1 MTNLIGL
8 YDIMRILMIEQ
19 IKATAHKS
27 RSLEKTI
34 LTAFSILP
42 TLYIRRLAAITPSKH
57 DVFVINERYHSISF
71 TDHYDL
77 VLIHFTTASAKR
89 AYEIADQFQ
98 AKKTPV
104 ILCGLHASA
113 LPKEAL
119 LHADSILLGRGETN
133 WLTLLEDA
141 ELNEIKS
148 IYKPES
154 YDSIS
159 CSIPPT
165 NVTLPGFMMVGAIEA
180 TRGCPYRC
188 NFCPESNTPNG
199 HIYYKRPINEVI
211 DEIRKIKQ
219 KIIMFYDAS
228 LTIDP
233 DYTKTLFKKMIPL
246 KKHFFCNGNVD
257 VLSSDEEL
265 IHLSKKAGSIGW
277 LIGFESISQK
287 TIDAVHKK
295 TNSVAIYKQAIDLIH
310 KYHMMVIGDFM
321 FGFDTDTKDVF
332 NTTAETIKKLGI
344 DVADFTINTPFPG
357 TPMYDQLEKE
367 GRILTKNWTKYTMYS
382 VVYQPQKMT
391 PNELRDGVF
400 FMYQSFYSFPETIK
414 RICKG
419 LCYGLYPFVAIVNR
433 NLISLIASK
442 KIKR

>member
-1 MTNLIGL
+1 
-8 YDIMRILMIEQ
+8 
-19 IKATAHKS
+19 
-27 RSLEKTI
+27 
-34 LTAFSILP
+34 
-42 TLYIRRLAAITPSKH
+42 
-57 DVFVINERYHSISF
+57 
-71 TDHYDL
+71 
-77 VLIHFTTASAKR
+77 
-89 AYEIADQFQ
+89 
-98 AKKTPV
+98 
-104 ILCGLHASA
+104 
-113 LPKEAL
+113 
-119 LHADSILLGRGETN
+119 
-133 WLTLLEDA
+133 
-141 ELNEIKS
+141 
-148 IYKPES
+148 
-154 YDSIS
+154 
-159 CSIPPT
+159 
-165 NVTLPGFMMVGAIEA
+165 MMVGAIEA

-199 HIYYKRPINEVI
+199 HIYYKRPVNEVI

-228 LTIDP
+228 LTVDP
-233 DYTKTLFKKMIPL
+233 DYTKTLFKNMIPL

-257 VLSSDEEL
+257 VLSTDEEL
-265 IHLSKKAGSIGW
+265 IHLSKKAGCIGW
-277 LIGFESISQK
+277 LIGFESVSQK

-295 TNSVAIYKQAIDLIH
+295 TNSVTIYKQAIDLIH

-332 NTTAETIKKLGI
+332 NTTVETIKKLGI

-367 GRILTKNWTKYTMYS
+367 GRILTKDWTKYTMYS
-382 VVYQPQKMT
+382 VVYQPQKMN

-414 RICKG
+414 RIFKG
-419 LCYGLYPFVAIVNR
+419 LFYGIYPSVAIVNR